1 MQCRKCRQCRIEK
14 QETFCKKFFVNVM
27 AQKKERHTLRWPL
40 QLKPDINMKQGISIR
55 VLLM

>member
-14 QETFCKKFFVNVM
+14 QETFCKKIFC
-27 AQKKERHTLRWPL
+27 QCDGTKKERHTLRWPL